1 MIVIDVEGR
10 PAPKGSRI
18 AGRTKTGRTFT
29 RPASRYEAPWVE
41 AVKTAAQI
49 AMRHHEQPAP
59 PYRVALEFRLTKPGK
74 YKAEMPWWSTKH
86 DLDKLARAVLDG
98 LVHGG
103 AMADDRHVIALTATK
118 RFAEPGESEGVNAQ
132 VEGVLVGAA
141 TS

>member
-1 MIVIDVEGR
+1 MIIVDVEGR

-18 AGRTKTGRTFT
+18 AGRTKTGRSYT
-29 RPASRYEAPWVE
+29 RPASVYEQPWVE
-41 AVKTAAQI
+41 AVRTATQI
-49 AMRHHEQPAP
+49 AMRHHEQPPP
-59 PYRVALEFRLTKPGK
+59 PYSVVLEFRLTQPSK

-86 DLDKLARAVLDG
+86 DLDKLVRAVVDG

-118 RFAEPGESEGVNAQ
+118 RFVQPGESQGVNAQ
-132 VEGVLVGAA
+132 VDGVLVGAA